1 MTTDAFDFKDYVHAQ
16 DRKEAA
22 YQQYNYASMKLENA
36 SIKCR
41 LAQIKSQH
49 NPIDS
54 LLKAR
59 LSERE
64 RLHAIAFYVVI
75 GRFPEGLEI
84 AVD

>member
-1 MTTDAFDFKDYVHAQ
+1 MSDFASYMHAQ

-22 YQQYNYASMKLENA
+22 YQQYNYAGTKLENE

-41 LAQIKSQH
+41 LAQIKSQS

-54 LLKAR
+54 LLLAK

-64 RLHAIAFYVVI
+64 RLYAISFYVVI
-75 GRFPEGLEI
+75 GRFPDGLQ
-84 AVD
+84 VVTD